1 MRRTAAPLGRA
12 PHRRVLSWLAAL
24 VVAGGLVLVPGPPCA
39 AAPPAAG
46 EAGPRAAPATQ
57 PPLTAVPPPLP
68 TPVPPPPGLGNVAG
82 GVVAAVVLDPAGR
95 VLTAADAD
103 RPVPT
108 ASLVKVLVVE
118 ELLTREA
125 AGTVVLTAADRD
137 RMAAALTASDD
148 AAMNALW
155 VRHDGAALVAAAAA
169 RHRLTGTAP
178 PPVPGRWGLAPTT
191 ARDVAA
197 VLSAVERG
205 ARPADAVLRAWLRG
219 VTPTAADGF
228 DQVFGVLGGNG
239 AVAAKQG
246 WMCCVGGL
254 RHLHSAGVLP
264 DGRVLVLLG
273 EFPGDTSWATAA
285 TALDGAASGL
295 AAATAPSAVAAG

>member
-1 MRRTAAPLGRA
+1 MRRRAAPPGRA
-12 PHRRVLSWLAAL
+12 PHRRTLRRLAIL
-24 VVAGGLVLVPGPPCA
+24 VVVGGTTLVPVLPCA
-39 AAPPAAG
+39 AAPPG
-46 EAGPRAAPATQ
+46 TAAPPAS
-57 PPLTAVPPPLP
+57 AVPDGSPPAA
-68 TPVPPPPGLGNVAG
+68 TPAPPPPALADAAQAAG
-82 GVVAAVVLDPAGR
+82 GAITAVVLDPAGR

-103 RPVPT
+103 RPLPT

-125 AGTVVLTAADRD
+125 RGTVVLTAADRSW
-137 RMAAALTASDD
+137 MAAALTTSDD
-148 AAMNALW
+148 AAMSALW
-155 VRHDGAALVAAAAA
+155 VRHDGAALVAAAVV

-178 PPVPGRWGLAPTT
+178 PRLPGQWGTAPTT

-205 ARPADAVLRAWLRG
+205 TRPADAVLRGWLRA

-228 DQVFGVLGGNG
+228 DQAFGLLGAGG

-246 WMCCVGGL
+246 WMCCVGGR

-264 DGRVLVLLG
+264 DGRIVVVLG
-273 EFPGDTSWATAA
+273 EFPRTTPWSAA
-285 TALDGAASGL
+285 RPALDGAAAAL
-295 AAATAPSAVAAG
+295 VAATAPSEVAAR